1 MPPPPASPAAS
12 AATRSASSTLG
23 ATAAT
28 PTPESASALG
38 FTPPPPP
45 PAPAQVAVAS
55 FIVALLKGMEVKATV
70 LHAAKPAAPG
80 GAAAPGFALAAA
92 PQSTTVTLDVVTV
105 PGAPTLRWSGSLSGG
120 AAATPRS
127 AAAFEAPLSSLLAV
141 QLGPPPRLMGVLPAA
156 GTGAGAAAA
165 AMPPADK
172 CVTIATSAPLS
183 GRPGEGFT
191 PNAAA
196 GAGGSGVPIN
206 TVLLECLD
214 GQEAAFV
221 SSCLWDVLQAPGKI
235 ERALGALQKKGLW
248 SPEGGVV
255 A

>member
-1 MPPPPASPAAS
+1 M
-12 AATRSASSTLG
+12 
-23 ATAAT
+23 
-28 PTPESASALG
+28 
-38 FTPPPPP
+38 
-45 PAPAQVAVAS
+45 AS

-70 LHAAKPAAPG
+70 LHAAKPSAPGAAP
-80 GAAAPGFALAAA
+80 AGFALAAA
-92 PQSTTVTLDVVTV
+92 PQSTTVTLDVVTQ
-105 PGAPTLRWSGSLSGG
+105 PGAPTLRWAGSLSGG

-127 AAAFEAPLSSLLAV
+127 AAAFEAPLASLLAV

-156 GTGAGAAAA
+156 GSGPGGAAA
-165 AMPPADK
+165 AMPPPDK

-183 GRPGEGFT
+183 GRAGEGFT
-191 PNAAA
+191 PSPSAA
-196 GAGGSGVPIN
+196 GAAGIVN

-214 GQEAAFV
+214 AQEAAFV